1 MLSFKINGMELNAPY
16 AGFLIFLK
24 EIASTRSICFNN
36 AAFSCFMDLL
46 LASGFAKMSLE
57 NYF

>member
-1 MLSFKINGMELNAPY
+1 MKLNISY

-24 EIASTRSICFNN
+24 EIASTCSICFNN

-46 LASGFAKMSLE
+46 LASGFVKMSLE

>member
-1 MLSFKINGMELNAPY
+1 MLSFKINSMKLNISY

-24 EIASTRSICFNN
+24 EIASTCSICFNN

-46 LASGFAKMSLE
+46 LASGFVKMSLE